1 MRHVFVVVLV
11 GALAAGAAAGG
22 ATFRG
27 KSAADWAARL
37 SSPDETTRLAA
48 RRALR
53 DGGAD
58 AAPVLAE
65 LFGSGSDRIS
75 RDAELLLWA
84 LESEAKTVL
93 PELVR
98 IHGRGAR
105 DAGTIVDQ
113 MGDVSRELA
122 ALARS
127 DDEDTSVGALRLL
140 VRANRRALPPG
151 ELAKIA
157 GNARPREKDLV
168 AEALRATIERD
179 ELGSPEDWRAA
190 FAVPSLRRLVLARAV
205 ADKGPADPMA
215 ELALAALDDEDPDV
229 RAAAAYAVEVVGVP
243 RDRAVAALRR
253 ALASPDREPELAALD
268 VFRTLTADHERER
281 VPAYAAIVLRQSGA
295 VARDAAEALGRLGE
309 IAAPAAP
316 ALRAAAGRD
325 DPGLRVAASGAL
337 ARLGAAGREQLVRLG
352 RSSDVEKRVLAAQ
365 GLGDGGAYSLPWLLD
380 LLGDE
385 ESRVRAVTADAL
397 GRLGGDAAPAVD
409 ALVARAQS
417 DEDLVVRAKAALA
430 LGEIGRTATDALP
443 ALDAIAKDDDY
454 RVAAAAMKAAA
465 KIRRAPTLADLAVAL
480 AGDDPAP
487 PRLRIPGSPAWE
499 EEANRSVLR
508 LDENPEAR
516 PAPGT
521 TEKATL
527 VVAPALAPAAPL
539 LVPVQHFAD
548 SRAWPRL
555 YLGGRTA
562 DGSIAALPFF
572 VSPPVERE
580 LHRLGWALTPKDLVG
595 GAGIRGVFELR
606 IERKDGE
613 VTWRWGH
620 VHFEKVDGGRRFAGG
635 EVRLPAAEVL
645 DGGNGPLLPALA
657 ASLRERFEA
666 LGGSHAMVL
675 VEMDGNA
682 RIVDLLR
689 AVECAGGD
697 RAVHFHMARFSRP
710 RRERAP
716 GPGEIGADLLR
727 EDDVLSWPTP
737 DLCIFVTGAATSL
750 RVRVPGRRYA
760 TGSAIRLPGPL
771 PARILIQAGR
781 TAVWS
786 DCLGVIE
793 RARADGIPVALEFAP
808 EEPWF
813 RSHRLLTLPPAP
825 TGEDEGV
832 RLEIPAAA
840 SAEEAWREIL
850 GAVAA
855 GATAIEFATP

>member
-1 MRHVFVVVLV
+1 MRQVFVAVLV

-22 ATFRG
+22 ATFQG
-27 KSAADWAARL
+27 KSAEDWATRL
-37 SSPDETTRLAA
+37 SSPDPATKVAA

-65 LFGSGSDRIS
+65 LFGSGDDRVS
-75 RDAELLLWA
+75 SDAELLLWT

-98 IHGRGAR
+98 IHARGAR

-127 DDEDTSVGALRLL
+127 DDEDTSLGALRLL

-157 GNARPREKDLV
+157 ARAPPREEDLV
-168 AEALRATIERD
+168 ADALRAAVEND

-190 FAVPSLRRLVLARAV
+190 FAIPSLRRLVLERAAAR
-205 ADKGPADPMA
+205 KGPADPMA
-215 ELALAALDDEDPDV
+215 ELALAALDDGDPDV
-229 RAAAAYAVEVVGVP
+229 RAAAAYAVATVGVP

-253 ALASPDREPELAALD
+253 VLVSPDREPERAALD
-268 VFRTLTADHERER
+268 VFRELTADHPRER
-281 VPAYAAIVLRQSGA
+281 VPVFAAIVLRQSGEA
-295 VARDAAEALGRLGE
+295 AKSAAEALGRMGE
-309 IAAPAAP
+309 VAAPAAP
-316 ALRAAAGRD
+316 ALRAAAERD
-325 DPGLRVAASGAL
+325 DPGLRVAATGAL

-352 RSSDVEKRVLAAQ
+352 RSSDIESRVLAAQ
-365 GLGDGGAYSLPWLLD
+365 GLGDGGVFSLPWLLE
-380 LLGDE
+380 LLE
-385 ESRVRAVTADAL
+385 NEAARVRAVAADAL
-397 GRLGGDAAPAVD
+397 GRLGGDAASAVD
-409 ALVARAQS
+409 ALVARVKS

-430 LGEIGRTATDALP
+430 LGEIGARAREALP
-443 ALDAIAKDDDY
+443 ALDAIAEDDDY

-465 KIRRAPTLADLAVAL
+465 KIRRAPTLAAL

-487 PRLRIPGSPAWE
+487 PRLRISGSAAWE
-499 EEANRSVLR
+499 EEANRIVLR
-508 LDENPEAR
+508 LDVDPNAT
-516 PAPGT
+516 PAGT
-521 TEKATL
+521 TPRATL
-527 VVAPALAPAAPL
+527 VVAPALAHAAPL
-539 LVPVQHFAD
+539 LVPLQHFAGT
-548 SRAWPRL
+548 RAWPRL

-580 LHRLGWALTPKDLVG
+580 FHRLGWTLTPRDLVG
-595 GAGIRGVFELR
+595 GAGTPGVFELR

-613 VTWRWGH
+613 VIWRWGH
-620 VHFEKVDGGRRFAGG
+620 VHFEDLDGGRRFAGG

-666 LGGSHAMVL
+666 LGESHAMVL
-675 VEMDGNA
+675 VEMDGDA

-689 AVECAGGD
+689 AVECAEGD
-697 RAVHFHMARFSRP
+697 PAVHFHMARFKSP
-710 RRERAP
+710 PRERAP

-727 EDDVLSWPTP
+727 DDEVLSGPTS
-737 DLCIFVTGAATSL
+737 DLPIAVTGAASSH
-750 RVRVPGRRYA
+750 RVRVPGRRYR
-760 TGSAIRLPGPL
+760 TGGEIRIPGPF
-771 PARILIQAGR
+771 PPRIRIRAGR
-781 TAVWS
+781 TAAWS

-793 RARADGIPVALEFAP
+793 RARADGIPVDLVFAP
-808 EEPWF
+808 EDPWF
-813 RSHRLLTLPPAP
+813 RSERVLTLPPAP
-825 TGEDEGV
+825 QAEGEGI

-840 SAEEAWREIL
+840 SAEEAWRAIL
-850 GAVAA
+850 RAVAA